1 MTRSFLFGGASSSQ
15 SQNKYLVEFRAG
27 KMTMKN
33 MVVSADK
40 RKGLVYVYQTDDSLM
55 HFCWKDR
62 TTGVVEDDLIIFPDD
77 VIFKRVPECTTGRV
91 YVLKFKSSSRRCF
104 YWLQEPK
111 TDRDNEFCC
120 KVNQYLNNPPAGGS
134 SRSGNSGSIGGS
146 STPSQSGGG
155 LQSELSSLGDSD
167 LQNLL
172 NNMSQQQLIQL
183 LGNVGG
189 MSGMPSLSSLLG
201 ASRPSSGQSAS
212 SNSESHSFAETTQPS
227 RTSQST
233 TPSTTQSSSVTST
246 PTPTP
251 APAAAAAATT
261 TTTTATSSIQLSDL
275 QNILSGLSVPAQAE
289 SSSTSTTSASKPS
302 VDLSSAITAEALQP
316 LFNNQELMERL
327 RNLLPPSTDSTTTV
341 PSDQL
346 RSTVQSPQFQQ
357 ALGMFS
363 AALQSG
369 QLGPLMQQF
378 GMSSDV
384 VAAANSGDMDAFVRA
399 LQNAKGGASAG
410 AKPDKKDQ
418 DKDEDMSLD

>member
-1 MTRSFLFGGASSSQ
+1 MTRPFLFGGSSSSQ

-27 KMTMKN
+27 KMSMKN
-33 MVVSADK
+33 MIVSADK
-40 RKGLVYVYQTDDSLM
+40 RKGLVYVYQADDSLM

-77 VIFKRVPECTTGRV
+77 VVFKKVPECTTGRV

-134 SRSGNSGSIGGS
+134 SRSGTGGSLGGS

-155 LQSELSSLGDSD
+155 LQSELSSLGDGD
-167 LQNLL
+167 LQSLL

-183 LGNVGG
+183 LGGVGG
-189 MSGMPSLSSLLG
+189 INQMPSLSSLLSG
-201 ASRPSSGQSAS
+201 SRPSSGQSATGS
-212 SNSESHSFAETTQPS
+212 SSGLSSSESSHNVTETVTAPSTRATTQS
-227 RTSQST
+227 AVTT
-233 TPSTTQSSSVTST
+233 TPS
-246 PTPTP
+246 P
-251 APAAAAAATT
+251 ATT
-261 TTTTATSSIQLSDL
+261 TSTTTASASSIQLSDL
-275 QNILSGLSVPAQAE
+275 QNILSGINLPATASE
-289 SSSTSTTSASKPS
+289 SAPKPS

-316 LFNNQELMERL
+316 LFNNQELMDRV
-327 RNLLPPSTDSTTTV
+327 RSFLPPSSDVPPV

-378 GMSSDV
+378 GMTTEV
-384 VAAANSGDMDAFVRA
+384 VAAANSGDMEAFVKA
-399 LQNAKGGASAG
+399 LQNSKNSSSGSSS
-410 AKPDKKDQ
+410 DKKDQ
-418 DKDEDMSLD
+418 DKDEDMALD

>member
-33 MVVSADK
+33 MIVSADK
-40 RKGLVYVYQTDDSLM
+40 RKGLVFVYQTDDSLM

-62 TTGVVEDDLIIFPDD
+62 TTGIVEDDLIIFPDD
-77 VIFKRVPECTTGRV
+77 VVFKRVPECTTGRV
-91 YVLKFKSSSRRCF
+91 FVLKFKSSSRRCF

-120 KVNQYLNNPPAGGS
+120 KVNQYLNNPPVGS
-134 SRSGNSGSIGGS
+134 ARSGTSGSLGGS

-155 LQSELSSLGDSD
+155 LQSELSTLGDGD

-172 NNMSQQQLIQL
+172 NNMSQSQLIQL
-183 LGNVGG
+183 LGGVGG
-189 MSGMPSLSSLLG
+189 IGQMSSLSSLLG

-212 SNSESHSFAETTQPS
+212 SSSESTHSIVETTQPS
-227 RTSQST
+227 RTTTSTTTTSQST
-233 TPSTTQSSSVTST
+233 AATPT

-251 APAAAAAATT
+251 APASASASASASTT
-261 TTTTATSSIQLSDL
+261 SSSSIQLSDL
-275 QNILSGLSVPAQAE
+275 QNILSGLTLPPQGENQAQ
-289 SSSTSTTSASKPS
+289 KPS

-316 LFNNQELMERL
+316 LFNNQELMERV
-327 RNLLPPSTDSTTTV
+327 RSLLPQSSESATPV

-384 VAAANSGDMDAFVRA
+384 VNAANSGDMDAFVRA
-399 LQNAKGGASAG
+399 LQSSKENPSESSK
-410 AKPDKKDQ
+410 DKKDQ
-418 DKDEDMSLD
+418 DKDEDMALD

>member
-40 RKGLVYVYQTDDSLM
+40 RKGLVFVYQTDDSLM

-134 SRSGNSGSIGGS
+134 SRSGNSGSLGGS

-155 LQSELSSLGDSD
+155 LQSELSSLGDAD

-183 LGNVGG
+183 LGGVGG
-189 MSGMPSLSSLLG
+189 MSGMPSLSSLLS

-233 TPSTTQSSSVTST
+233 TQSSSVTST
-246 PTPTP
+246 PTP
-251 APAAAAAATT
+251 A
-261 TTTTATSSIQLSDL
+261 ATSSIQLSDL
-275 QNILSGLSVPAQAE
+275 QNILSGLSVPGQAE
-289 SSSTSTTSASKPS
+289 SSSRPS

-316 LFNNQELMERL
+316 LFNNQELMDRV
-327 RNLLPPSTDSTTTV
+327 RSLLPPSSESNTTV

-384 VAAANSGDMDAFVRA
+384 IAAANSGDMDAFVRA
-399 LQNAKGGASAG
+399 LQNSKEGASG
-410 AKPDKKDQ
+410 SSKGDKKDQ

>member
-15 SQNKYLVEFRAG
+15 SQNKFLVEFKAG

-33 MVVSADK
+33 MIVSADK

-62 TTGVVEDDLIIFPDD
+62 TTNTVEDDLIIFPDD

-104 YWLQEPK
+104 YWLQESK
-111 TDRDNEFCC
+111 TDRDSEYCC
-120 KVNQYLNNPPAGGS
+120 KVNQYLNNPPSGGS
-134 SRSGNSGSIGGS
+134 SRNGASGSLGGS
-146 STPSQSGGG
+146 STPSQSGAG
-155 LQSELSSLGDSD
+155 LQSELSSLGDGD

-172 NNMSQQQLIQL
+172 NNMSQSQLIQL
-183 LGNVGG
+183 LGVGG
-189 MSGMPSLSSLLG
+189 ISQMPSLSSLLG
-201 ASRPSSGQSAS
+201 ASRPSSGQSVS
-212 SNSESHSFAETTQPS
+212 SSSESTHSIVE
-227 RTSQST
+227 
-233 TPSTTQSSSVTST
+233 TTQSSRTTTST
-246 PTPTP
+246 TTTSQSATATPTP
-251 APAAAAAATT
+251 AS
-261 TTTTATSSIQLSDL
+261 TSSNSAIQLSDL
-275 QNILSGLSVPAQAE
+275 QNILSGITLPAQGENQAQ
-289 SSSTSTTSASKPS
+289 KPS

-316 LFNNQELMERL
+316 LFNNQELMDRI
-327 RNLLPPSTDSTTTV
+327 RSLLPPATEVTTPV

-384 VAAANSGDMDAFVRA
+384 VTAANSGDMDAFVKA
-399 LQNAKGGASAG
+399 LQSSKASSSESST
-410 AKPDKKDQ
+410 DKKDQ
-418 DKDEDMSLD
+418 DKDEDMALD

>member
-1 MTRSFLFGGASSSQ
+1 MTRHFLFGGSSSSQ
-15 SQNKYLVEFRAG
+15 SQNKNLVEFRAG

-33 MVVSADK
+33 MKVSADK
-40 RKGLVYVYQTDDSLM
+40 RKGLVFIYQSDDSLM

-62 TTGVVEDDLIIFPDD
+62 TSGVVEDDLIIFPDD
-77 VIFKRVPECTTGRV
+77 TIFKRVPECTTGRV

-111 TDRDNEFCC
+111 TDRDSEYCV
-120 KVNQYLNNPPAGGS
+120 KVNSYLNHPPAAGS
-134 SRSGNSGSIGGS
+134 SRSGASGSMGGS

-172 NNMSQQQLIQL
+172 NNMSQQQLLQL
-183 LGNVGG
+183 LGGVGG
-189 MSGMPSLSSLLG
+189 MGNMPSLSSLLG

-212 SNSESHSFAETTQPS
+212 SNSESSHSAVETTQPS
-227 RTSQST
+227 RTPQ
-233 TPSTTQSSSVTST
+233 TPVTTTQPAITT
-246 PTPTP
+246 TP
-251 APAAAAAATT
+251 APA
-261 TTTTATSSIQLSDL
+261 TASSSIQLSDL
-275 QNILSGLSVPAQAE
+275 QNILSGLSVPTQAE
-289 SSSTSTTSASKPS
+289 SSQKPS

-316 LFNNQELMERL
+316 LFNNQELMERV
-327 RNLLPPSTDSTTTV
+327 RNLLPPSTEIASPG

-378 GMSSDV
+378 GMSEDV
-384 VAAANSGDMDAFVRA
+384 VTAANSGDMDAFVRA
-399 LQNAKGGASAG
+399 LQSSKESSESS
-410 AKPDKKDQ
+410 KDKKDQ
-418 DKDEDMSLD
+418 

>member
-40 RKGLVYVYQTDDSLM
+40 RKGLVFVYQTDDSLM

-77 VIFKRVPECTTGRV
+77 VVFKRVPECTTGRV

-134 SRSGNSGSIGGS
+134 SRSGNSGSLGGS

-155 LQSELSSLGDSD
+155 LQSELNSLGDAD

-183 LGNVGG
+183 LGGVGG
-189 MSGMPSLSSLLG
+189 MSGMPSLSSLLS

-212 SNSESHSFAETTQPS
+212 SNSESHSFAETTTQPS
-227 RTSQST
+227 RTSQ
-233 TPSTTQSSSVTST
+233 STTQSSSVTST
-246 PTPTP
+246 PTP
-251 APAAAAAATT
+251 AAAAAAAA
-261 TTTTATSSIQLSDL
+261 ATSSIQLSDL
-275 QNILSGLSVPAQAE
+275 QNILSGLSVPGQAE
-289 SSSTSTTSASKPS
+289 SSSRPS

-316 LFNNQELMERL
+316 LFNNQELMDRV
-327 RNLLPPSTDSTTTV
+327 RSLLPPSSDTSSTV

-378 GMSSDV
+378 GMSADV
-384 VAAANSGDMDAFVRA
+384 IAAANSGDMDAFVRA
-399 LQNAKGGASAG
+399 LQKSKEGASG
-410 AKPDKKDQ
+410 SSKGDKKDQ